1 MLQRLLSY
9 DDELYGDG
17 TWSREQLET
26 MNDRFVAAMEAAFDA
41 GLESRASA
49 SATVKMNGKQ
59 RADEIAIELA
69 WRWLRE
75 NMDAGVDVAFVE
87 VVAFVNARCP
97 GVDRARIG
105 VEIKRRFISW
115 VSREPGGDEGGLGSV
130 PKRHLRHQ
138 SLLGGHQPGR
148 QT

>member
-1 MLQRLLSY
+1 MRSILFDPL
-9 DDELYGDG
+9 DEVEGN
-17 TWSREQLET
+17 WSREQLET
-26 MNDRFVAAMEAAFDA
+26 MNDRFVAAMEAAFDV

-75 NMDAGVDVAFVE
+75 NMDADVDVAFVE

-97 GVDRARIG
+97 GIDRARIG

-130 PKRHLRHQ
+130 PKRHLRYQ

>member
-1 MLQRLLSY
+1 MLFVPLIPDLDEKLCNGIWTRDQLLEMDSRFKAAV
-9 DDELYGDG
+9 EL
-17 TWSREQLET
+17 
-26 MNDRFVAAMEAAFDA
+26 AFA
-41 GLESRASA
+41 RGSESRG
-49 SATVKMNGKQ
+49 ATAATYTMNGKQ

-75 NMDAGVDVAFVE
+75 NMDADVDVAFVE

-97 GVDRARIG
+97 GIDRARIG

-115 VSREPGGDEGGLGSV
+115 VIREPGGDEGGLGSV

-138 SLLGGHQPGR
+138 SLLGGHQPG
-148 QT
+148 